1 MKNKIITVFFVAVL
15 AIMLTGNAAAAE
27 LHKTFPAKPEV
38 KISTMS
44 GDCTVR
50 QGPAGEIKVDLS
62 YTYDT
67 DEFTPIMEAEAGLL
81 TLREDFHG
89 HGSRNGRSHWSV
101 TVPAVT
107 RIVFSSASGDG
118 KIFDLNASV
127 TAKTASGDIQLKNI
141 SGDVTIR
148 SASGDI
154 TLESVK
160 GNLSCSTASG
170 DLQAA
175 DLEGDVQ
182 VKSASGRIEL
192 KGIRGSCQVKTAS
205 GDLGL
210 TGLLLQGPANF
221 STASGDIEVTLGG
234 VNKQDLT
241 LSSAS
246 GDVTLDFNGQPFQGS
261 FEFRVSKRHGDIVCP
276 VAFDH
281 EEEIDHGHSITLV
294 KSFARGAGPKIT
306 MKSAS
311 GTVTLKK

>member
-1 MKNKIITVFFVAVL
+1 MKNKIITIFFVVLL
-15 AIMLTGNAAAAE
+15 AIVLNGSAAAAE

-38 KISTMS
+38 KISTVS

-50 QGPAGEIKVDLS
+50 QGPVGEIKVDLT
-62 YTYDT
+62 YTYDA
-67 DEFTPIMEAEAGLL
+67 DGFTPVMEAEAGQL

-89 HGSRNGRSHWSV
+89 HGDHDGRSHWSV
-101 TVPAVT
+101 TVPAAT

-118 KIFDLNASV
+118 KIFGLNASV

-141 SGDVTIR
+141 SGDVNIR

-154 TLESVK
+154 TIESVK
-160 GNLSCSTASG
+160 GNLSCALASG
-170 DLQAA
+170 DLQAVE
-175 DLEGDVQ
+175 LEGDVQ

-192 KGIRGSCQVKTAS
+192 KGIKGRCQAKTAS
-205 GDLGL
+205 GNLDL
-210 TGLLLQGPANF
+210 TGLVLQGPANF
-221 STASGDIEVTLGG
+221 SSASGDIEVTLSGS
-234 VNKQDLT
+234 NDQDLT

-294 KSFARGAGPKIT
+294 KSFTRGAGPKIT
-306 MKSAS
+306 LKSAS